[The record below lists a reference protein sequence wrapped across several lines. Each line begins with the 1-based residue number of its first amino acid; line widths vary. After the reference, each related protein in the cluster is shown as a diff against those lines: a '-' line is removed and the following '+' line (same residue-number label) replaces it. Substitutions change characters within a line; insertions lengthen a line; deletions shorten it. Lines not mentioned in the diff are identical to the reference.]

1 MKKLYILE
9 KINNTNQI
17 KKKSRK
23 DFSLTK
29 TGNLIR
35 ETRISKNLSI
45 NDLAS
50 ILKISVQQLQA
61 IEDGRE
67 DLLPEKVFIRAMVK
81 RISEK
86 LKLDDQLIMEEVNEK
101 EEEEEDTQTE
111 EIKETDESQI
121 TPEKIEKQNPFF
133 FISVV
138 VISGLIGLGASS
150 FVLNKMA
157 EDVNESNTQELI
169 K

>member
-101 EEEEEDTQTE
+101 EEDTQTE

>member
-9 KINNTNQI
+9 KINDTNQI

-101 EEEEEDTQTE
+101 EEDTQTE
-111 EIKETDESQI
+111 EIKEKDESQI
-121 TPEKIEKQNPFF
+121 TPEKSEKQNPFF